1 MNTLFSEISEELTK
15 DDLDFYM
22 FMIYGKIPSLKLSSG
37 PNKKKWKILVAAL
50 AFISIFFL
58 IMILLFLFL
67 AIIL

>member
-1 MNTLFSEISEELTK
+1 
-15 DDLDFYM
+15 M

-58 IMILLFLFL
+58 IMILIFLFL

>member
-1 MNTLFSEISEELTK
+1 MNTFFSEISEELTK

-22 FMIYGKIPSLKLSSG
+22 FMIYGKIPSLKLSSD

-50 AFISIFFL
+50 AFIPIFFL
-58 IMILLFLFL
+58 IMVLIFLFL